1 MSTIQVE
8 TLSFSYGGHPVL
20 HQVSFAAEEGEL
32 LAVLGP
38 NGVGKSTLFQ
48 CILGLH
54 TKYQGRILLD
64 GQDIRTL
71 LPRQMAHRVAYI
83 PQNHGQTFA
92 YSVEEMVLMGTA
104 HTVGSLSQPKEEQRC
119 AAHQAMERLSIE
131 SLAHR
136 DFCHLSGGEQQLV
149 LIARALAQQ
158 ARVLLMDEPTASLD
172 YGNQTMVLSRV
183 RALTQEG
190 YTVLMSTHN
199 PQHALF
205 YADRVL
211 ALQNGRIAAFGKPDE
226 VMDPELLE
234 RLYGVRTR
242 FAPLTEGQIIVP
254 IQEGPHVSVDR

>member
-1 MSTIQVE
+1 MGIQVE
-8 TLSFSYGGHPVL
+8 NLSFSYCTRPVL
-20 HQVSFAAEEGEL
+20 HEVSFSAKKGEL

-54 TKYQGRILLD
+54 TKYRGCVLLD
-64 GQDIRTL
+64 GQDIRHL
-71 LPRQMAHRVAYI
+71 PPRQMAHRVAYI

-104 HTVGSLSQPKEEQRC
+104 HTVGSLSQPREEQRR
-119 AAHQAMERLSIE
+119 AARQAMERLSIGH
-131 SLAHR
+131 LAR
-136 DFCHLSGGEQQLV
+136 RNFCHLSGGEQQLV

-158 ARVLLMDEPTASLD
+158 VDVLLMDEPTASLD

-183 RALTQEG
+183 LALTEEG

-211 ALQNGRIAAFGKPDE
+211 ALQDGCVAAFGKPEE
-226 VMDPELLE
+226 VMTPTLLE
-234 RLYGVRTR
+234 RLYGTKTR
-242 FAPLTEGQIIVP
+242 FVSLPEGQMIVP
-254 IQEGPHVSVDR
+254 IQEDPHVSVDR